1 MKQKERYIRKSCQVC
16 LVNVQRE
23 VSHAF
28 MGEGSESWQFRPHPC
43 VLTKNQWTPAVGGM
57 ASVEGEAGV
66 ELGGGDHILLNG
78 MGRT

>member
-1 MKQKERYIRKSCQVC
+1 
-16 LVNVQRE
+16 
-23 VSHAF
+23 